1 MVLKKKKY
9 KLKKDV
15 FLYIAVIIVAIVLI
29 NKGITAYKTYKY
41 HQTTEYK
48 LITAGYSKKDIK
60 VLSKYLKDN
69 ELLKLTK
76 EKKNEKLITLM
87 SNKNYLHKHY
97 KEYLDYIDLFPSKSI
112 DEIINTINLHLN
124 YAFYE
129 DTKKTDLDKG
139 NLIIVNKYNYLEESF
154 SPDDLV
160 TISTKYS
167 WGSYGTHTIRQ
178 EVFDA
183 FLKMHEDAN
192 SNGIYLMINS
202 SYRDFNSQTIV
213 YNNYLKNHGEAYA
226 DKYAARPGYSEHQTG
241 LALDIFSIDGA
252 LRDTFKDSN
261 AYLWLKDN
269 AYKYGFILRY
279 PEDKENITGFSFEP
293 WHYRYVGLEA
303 AKYIYE
309 NNTTFEEY
317 YVYQIENKK

>member
-1 MVLKKKKY
+1 MVRKKY

-15 FLYIAVIIVAIVLI
+15 FLYIAVIIVFIILI
-29 NKGITAYKTYKY
+29 NKGLNAYKTYKY

-48 LITAGYSKKDIK
+48 LITAGYTKKEIKIISKNLNEK
-60 VLSKYLKDN
+60 
-69 ELLKLTK
+69 ELLKLSK
-76 EKKNEKLITLM
+76 EKKNEKLVTLM
-87 SNKNYLHKHY
+87 SNKLYIHKHY
-97 KEYLDYIDLFPSKSI
+97 KDYLDYINIFPNKDI
-112 DEIINTINLHLN
+112 NEVINTINLHLN

-129 DTKKTDLDKG
+129 DTKPTDISKEYLM
-139 NLIIVNKYNYLEESF
+139 IVNKYNYLDESF
-154 SPDDLV
+154 APDDIV

-167 WGSYGTHTIRQ
+167 WGSYGTHSIRK

-192 SNGIYLMINS
+192 QNGIYLMINS
-202 SYRDFNSQTIV
+202 SYRDYKSQTIV

-252 LRDTFKDSN
+252 LRNTFKDSQ
-261 AYLWLKDN
+261 AYAWLKDN
-269 AYKYGFILRY
+269 AHKYGFIIRY
-279 PEDKENITGFSFEP
+279 PEGKENITGFSFEP
-293 WHYRYVGLEA
+293 WHYRYVGIEA

-309 NNTTFEEY
+309 NQITFEEY
-317 YVYQIENKK
+317 YTYNVENKTK

>member
-1 MVLKKKKY
+1 MSKKKY

-15 FLYIAVIIVAIVLI
+15 FLYLAVIVVAIVLI
-29 NKGITAYKTYKY
+29 NKGINAYKTYKY

-48 LITAGYSKKDIK
+48 LITVGYSKKDIK
-60 VLSKYLKDN
+60 TLSKYLNEK

-76 EKKNEKLITLM
+76 NKKNDKLITLM
-87 SNKNYLHKHY
+87 SNKLYLHKHY
-97 KEYLDYIDLFPSKSI
+97 KDYMDYIDIFPSKTI
-112 DEIINTINLHLN
+112 DEVIKTINLHLN

-129 DTKKTDLDKG
+129 DAKPTDLEKEY
-139 NLIIVNKYNYLEESF
+139 LILVNKYNYLDESYA
-154 SPDDLV
+154 PEDIV

-167 WGSYGTHTIRQ
+167 WGNYGTHSIRK

-192 SNGIYLMINS
+192 QNGIYLMINS

-213 YNNYLKNHGEAYA
+213 YNNYKNNHGEAYA

-252 LRDTFKDSN
+252 LRSTFKDTE
-261 AYLWLKDN
+261 AYAWLKDN

-279 PEDKENITGFSFEP
+279 PEGKEDITGFSFEP
-293 WHYRYVGLEA
+293 WHYRYVGIDA

-309 NNTTFEEY
+309 NQITLEEY
-317 YVYQIENKK
+317 YVYNIEK

>member
-1 MVLKKKKY
+1 MVTKKKY
-9 KLKKDV
+9 RLKKDV
-15 FLYIAVIIVAIVLI
+15 FLYIAVVIVAIVLV
-29 NKGITAYKTYKY
+29 NKGINVYKTYKY

-48 LITAGYSKKDIK
+48 LITVGYSKKDIK
-60 VLSKYLKDN
+60 ILSKYLNDK

-76 EKKNEKLITLM
+76 EKKNDKLVNLM
-87 SNKNYLHKHY
+87 SNKLYLHKHY
-97 KEYLDYIDLFPSKSI
+97 QDYLDYIDIFPSKTI
-112 DEIINTINLHLN
+112 DEVIKTINLHLN

-129 DTKKTDLDKG
+129 DAKPTDLSKE
-139 NLIIVNKYNYLEESF
+139 NLIIVNKYNYLDESF
-154 SPDDLV
+154 SPEDLV

-167 WGSYGTHTIRQ
+167 WGSPGTHTIRK

-192 SNGIYLMINS
+192 QNGIYLMVNS

-252 LRDTFKDSN
+252 LRNTFKDTP
-261 AYLWLKDN
+261 AYAWLKDN
-269 AYKYGFILRY
+269 SYKYGFIIRY
-279 PEDKENITGFSFEP
+279 PEGKEDITGFSFEP
-293 WHYRYVGLEA
+293 WHYRYVGIDA

-309 NNTTFEEY
+309 NDITLEEY
-317 YVYQIENKK
+317 YVYNIDK